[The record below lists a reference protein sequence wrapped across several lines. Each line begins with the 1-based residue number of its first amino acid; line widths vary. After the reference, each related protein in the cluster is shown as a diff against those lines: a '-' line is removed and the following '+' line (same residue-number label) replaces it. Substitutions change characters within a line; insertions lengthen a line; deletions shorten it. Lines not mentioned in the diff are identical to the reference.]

1 MPTATEKLR
10 LSQIAPHVVQSEI
23 RSMTVEC
30 DRLGGVNLAQG
41 VCDTELPAPVV
52 RRAIEAIHEGYNI
65 YTRLDGIAPL
75 REAIAG
81 KLQRDNGLAVDPE
94 GEVLVTSG
102 ATGGLYATALALLDP
117 GDEVVLFE
125 PFYGYHVNTLLALRV
140 NPVAVPLEMGTWA
153 LDLDRLR
160 SAITAKTRAIIV
172 NTPVNPCG
180 KVFSRAE
187 LEAIAALA
195 VEHDLFVFTDEI
207 YEYFVFDGTEHVS
220 PATLPGMK
228 ERTITISGLS
238 KTFSITGW
246 RVGYLAADRR
256 WLGSIGYFHDLTY
269 VCSPSPFQYGAAAGL
284 MAASCFVLRRALL
297 GVSGQTRQA
306 MLGAYRCGADAVRPF
321 RRLLRARRRLQAPR
335 RERKREGADAAARIE
350 GSRRCRDRL
359 LYRRPRRE
367 PAALLLR
374 QARRR
379 SAAGLRS
386 SAAVAL
392 RLNSSLLLRI
402 GKDYISRRRW
412 PSHFLRSAVRQLQST
427 EKVQECSERG
437 WYGQSQD

>member
-10 LSQIAPHVVQSEI
+10 LSQISPHIIQSEI

-41 VCDTELPAPVV
+41 VCDTELPAPVM

-75 REAIAG
+75 REAIAR
-81 KLQRDNGLAVDPE
+81 KLKRDNGFTVDPE

-117 GDEVVLFE
+117 GDEVIVFE
-125 PFYGYHVNTLLALRV
+125 PFYGYHLNTLLSVRV
-140 NPVAVPLEMGTWA
+140 NPVAVPLEMGSWA

-160 SAITAKTRAIIV
+160 SAITPKTRAIII

-180 KVFSRAE
+180 KVFSRSE
-187 LEAIAALA
+187 LEAIATLA
-195 VEHDLFVFTDEI
+195 QEYDLFVFTDEI
-207 YEYFVFDGTEHVS
+207 YEYFVFDGTEHIS
-220 PATLPGMK
+220 PATLPGMA

-284 MAASCFVLRRALL
+284 MELPPSFYAGLSSEYQAKRDMLCSALTDAGL
-297 GVSGQTRQA
+297 PPA
-306 MLGAYRCGADAVRPF
+306 IPAGAYYVLADVSRLPGANAKEKART
-321 RRLLRARRRLQAPR
+321 LLRESKVAAVAGTAFFTGGRGENLLRFCFAKRDDDLQQAC
-335 RERKREGADAAARIE
+335 D
-350 GSRRCRDRL
+350 
-359 LYRRPRRE
+359 
-367 PAALLLR
+367 LLR
-374 QARRR
+374 Q
-379 SAAGLRS
+379 LR
-386 SAAVAL
+386 
-392 RLNSSLLLRI
+392 
-402 GKDYISRRRW
+402 
-412 PSHFLRSAVRQLQST
+412 
-427 EKVQECSERG
+427 
-437 WYGQSQD
+437 